1 MKLEL
6 LRAPSQPPPPPPPPQ
21 QQQQQQPSSAAAV
34 AAANAGGAGCTG
46 GASLRVREPV
56 VVEVT
61 LTPPPRWLP
70 ALLDIDYYADY
81 AILGGLVVLVA
92 GAPLIQYIVESSG
105 RGECIL
111 IVCERVPIQ
120 NASECAERV
129 CVCVCV
135 CVCVS
140 VWTMLRLLLAI
151 TCHAMADCK
160 SAANC
165 ADCISCSAFAAD
177 SNLKFASTLASS
189 AAKSFLCMSTSSCNR
204 SNAPLTASNSFCTT
218 SWVVPP
224 DANKSCN
231 FSSWLCIDWSAVLVV
246 AVVVVAVAVVVVGL
260 ASPAFNSLIVL
271 ATVQIRMDF
280 IPPVKGSYRLF
291 VEPTQNSRPGLI
303 VGVVDLTELINL

>member
-1 MKLEL
+1 MLTTLRNFVDVDDVTSYRSVSEAGDVEFRGHERLPFQYIISKKPEGETMKLEL

-129 CVCVCV
+129 GVCVCV
-135 CVCVS
+135 CVYAERCRMGCKHRECTVGFQYAE
-140 VWTMLRLLLAI
+140 LLAP
-151 TCHAMADCK
+151 
-160 SAANC
+160 S
-165 ADCISCSAFAAD
+165 
-177 SNLKFASTLASS
+177 
-189 AAKSFLCMSTSSCNR
+189 
-204 SNAPLTASNSFCTT
+204 
-218 SWVVPP
+218 
-224 DANKSCN
+224 
-231 FSSWLCIDWSAVLVV
+231 
-246 AVVVVAVAVVVVGL
+246 
-260 ASPAFNSLIVL
+260 
-271 ATVQIRMDF
+271 
-280 IPPVKGSYRLF
+280 
-291 VEPTQNSRPGLI
+291 
-303 VGVVDLTELINL
+303 